1 MAQSC
6 GNRGIQSKQDLHSR
20 AGRRLII
27 QRKSLEGGSPRRARL
42 TRSCPTIALLVN
54 TNAVDGNS
62 SFPPH
67 LFVDTHTYSNG
78 KFLAGIG
85 LVGGWAP
92 ARGGVVTMTR
102 YVHECSELIVEREIP
117 EEQNRK
123 RTEHSL

>member
-1 MAQSC
+1 M
-6 GNRGIQSKQDLHSR
+6 HSR

-67 LFVDTHTYSNG
+67 LLVDTHTHTHAVMENSLLELDWG
-78 KFLAGIG
+78 
-85 LVGGWAP
+85 AP
-92 ARGGVVTMTR
+92 AGGEGAKMTR
-102 YVHECSELIVEREIP
+102 YVHECSELIVECEIP

-123 RTEHSL
+123 RTENGLLDQCTA